1 MCYNIIIMDKKG
13 VSGLATQ
20 KKQKFLMY
28 KGHPLVRYGN
38 IIFYGSIADK
48 YIIMMQILDDEP
60 YEGKEES
67 VRHGKRVAVQL
78 QLNGDDVKDR
88 VVKETEKP
96 GMSQAMEIASIWRE
110 RALREI

>member
-1 MCYNIIIMDKKG
+1 M
-13 VSGLATQ
+13 AT
-20 KKQKFLMY
+20 KSKFLMY
-28 KGHPLVRYGN
+28 KGHPLVRFGN

-48 YIIMMQILDDEP
+48 YIIMMQILDDEA
-60 YEGKEES
+60 YSGKPED
-67 VRHGKRVAVQL
+67 VRHAKRVALQL

-96 GMSQAMEIASIWRE
+96 GLGQAMEIASIWLE